1 MAYPTVSVVSPFGAL
16 RGLERDGV
24 MAFSGVRYA
33 RAERF
38 RPPVPVT
45 DWDGE
50 LDATA
55 VGPQCPQLFGML
67 EQALGGTSLPADED
81 CLNLNVYTPGCD
93 DRARPVIVWIH
104 GGAFTTGTGAMP
116 WYDGSRLAI
125 LGDVVVVTINY
136 RLGAFGFSGRTN
148 AGLRDQVCALQWVRQ
163 QIAAF
168 GGDPGNVTIVGES
181 AGGASVVALM
191 AVPSADGL
199 FHRAFAMSPS
209 LGQLRS
215 GERADEALA
224 TFLAET
230 GATDLADLADTPV
243 QRLLDAQGE
252 IIRRHAG
259 AGLTDFSPCHDGSF
273 VPEPILDAA
282 ARHPAPLVVGT
293 TRDEMLLFTTF
304 NPAMATLDDDGLLAL
319 AVERLGERAVEAI
332 DRYGRHRRGAAAL
345 AIASAIQTDDVFRV
359 PARRLVEARV
369 ASGVASWMY
378 WFTWASPAFHGR
390 LGSCH
395 AMDIPFVFNN
405 LHRRGVAQFT
415 GEGTDRQAVADAYSA
430 SLLALAT
437 TGEPGWDRYDLDRRT
452 TMVFDVDGVPV
463 HDPEPELREL
473 WS

>member
-1 MAYPTVSVVSPFGAL
+1 
-16 RGLERDGV
+16 
-24 MAFSGVRYA
+24 
-33 RAERF
+33 
-38 RPPVPVT
+38 
-45 DWDGE
+45 
-50 LDATA
+50 
-55 VGPQCPQLFGML
+55 
-67 EQALGGTSLPADED
+67 
-81 CLNLNVYTPGCD
+81 
-93 DRARPVIVWIH
+93 
-104 GGAFTTGTGAMP
+104 
-116 WYDGSRLAI
+116 
-125 LGDVVVVTINY
+125 
-136 RLGAFGFSGRTN
+136 
-148 AGLRDQVCALQWVRQ
+148 
-163 QIAAF
+163 
-168 GGDPGNVTIVGES
+168 
-181 AGGASVVALM
+181 M
-191 AVPSADGL
+191 AVPSVDGL

-452 TMVFDVDGVPV
+452 TMVFDVDGAPV